1 MIYILNDKI
10 EYNSDSNEV
19 LKVDSGERITSF
31 TPILNHIFRTLIEN
45 NKKIISREALLV
57 SATNDYGINTSMNTL
72 NQYISVLRKFFLQ
85 HLKIESSILSIPNQG
100 VILSSEI
107 IIKEK
112 IIKESPLIVKTH
124 EEQAG
129 NDTIDNAI
137 LDVKYSIVHNSTN
150 LNNNLSV
157 TEIDKKPKIVKDII
171 LISIIFCMVILGFF
185 YIFNLIVNSSEY
197 DEVETFE
204 ISHIESCPVYGFRE
218 VTDNENTLAII
229 EEHLSFY
236 NIKCLGGDEF
246 YYYDNYDSSSN
257 RNQSLLSQCKKNKSC
272 ISTRI
277 NKWSQ

>member
-1 MIYILNDKI
+1 M
-10 EYNSDSNEV
+10 
-19 LKVDSGERITSF
+19 
-31 TPILNHIFRTLIEN
+31 
-45 NKKIISREALLV
+45 LV
-57 SATNDYGINTSMNTL
+57 SAINDHGISTSMNTL

-112 IIKESPLIVKTH
+112 IIRESTSIVKTH
-124 EEQAG
+124 EEQDG

-137 LDVKYSIVHNSTN
+137 LDEKYSVVHNFTT

-171 LISIIFCMVILGFF
+171 LISIIFFVVVLGFF
-185 YIFNLIVNSSEY
+185 YIFNLIIKSSEY
-197 DEVETFE
+197 DEVGTFE

-218 VTDNENTLAII
+218 ITDNEKTLAII

-236 NIKCLGGDEF
+236 NIKCLDGDEF

-277 NKWSQ
+277 NKWSQE